1 MFPKV
6 QFVQVSRQILKRFH
20 STDEIS
26 GSFQYTKLTNKS
38 YIKIWGPD
46 TIKFL
51 NGMITSKLQPHFIK
65 KNLMT
70 INDQDK
76 SQLDGGS
83 IINFPLD
90 KSNWGLYQEES
101 THGEYISKFGQYTG
115 VLNGKGKLVTGSILY
130 STREKLQYPQFLIE
144 FDKGMI
150 SHMIEDFESHK
161 LGSKLKFNVEEDIHC
176 WDIMIKFHNMPSSVE
191 NPWIDNLI
199 DPMTQMVTREDAD
212 SFFSNVI
219 GTLFSKNESLIKS
232 CFVDT
237 RFNKL
242 IFANSNEPI
251 RLRVLTTKHCKDI
264 GEIYNDK
271 MMPFPIEIQRY
282 EDNSVV
288 FRKDRLKYGFID
300 GVSEVKPNSLLPL
313 ECNFDYMPNV
323 ISDNKGCYVGQ
334 ELTART
340 ISTGI
345 LRKRLVGVALD
356 IPPGVHLNSLQSRNG
371 ECIDVELDEKYDMVK
386 SNMAPNPFAK
396 GNNNTS
402 TIKKRKK
409 PVGSLIANQDET
421 GVVLLRTDYFP
432 LAFNEKFKDARDKFY
447 IMTPDGDRINVI
459 PRRPIWYEEWA
470 ESQTKR

>member
-1 MFPKV
+1 MLPRIR
-6 QFVQVSRQILKRFH
+6 FVQIFKRFN
-20 STDEIS
+20 STNEIT

-51 NGMITSKLQPHFIK
+51 NGMITSKLQPHFVK

-76 SQLDGGS
+76 SQLNGSS

-101 THGEYISKFGQYTG
+101 PHGEYISKFGQYTG
-115 VLNGKGKLVTGSILY
+115 FLNGKGKLMTDSILY
-130 STREKLQYPQFLIE
+130 STQRIERLNYPEFLIE

-150 SHMIEDFESHK
+150 PHMIQDFESHK
-161 LGSKLKFNVEEDIHC
+161 LGSRIKFSVMENLNC
-176 WDIMIKFHNMPSSVE
+176 WDIMIKFNSIPSNVE

-199 DPMTQMVTREDAD
+199 DPMTRMKTPEDAKLFYD
-212 SFFSNVI
+212 NVI
-219 GTLFSKNESLIKS
+219 GTLFKDDKRKNNIIS
-232 CFVDT
+232 CFVDN

-242 IFANSNEPI
+242 IFKDSNESI
-251 RLRVLTTKHCKDI
+251 RIRIVTTKDCDDI
-264 GEIYNDK
+264 GKIYNDK

-282 EDNSVV
+282 TDNSDI
-288 FRKDRLKYGFID
+288 FRKKRLINGFID
-300 GVSEVKPNSLLPL
+300 GIQDVKPNSLLPL

-323 ISDNKGCYVGQ
+323 ISSNKGCYVGQ

-340 ISTGI
+340 VSTGI
-345 LRKRLVGVALD
+345 LRKRLVSVILD
-356 IPPGVHLNSLQSRNG
+356 ISPDKLNSKQQLPVN
-371 ECIDVELDEKYDMVK
+371 EYIDVELDEKYDAVK
-386 SNMAPNPFAK
+386 TNIAPNPFSK
-396 GNNNTS
+396 GDSITT
-402 TIKKRKK
+402 TIKRRKK
-409 PVGSLIANQDET
+409 PVGSLITTQDEI
-421 GVVLLRTDYFP
+421 GIVLLRTDYFP

-459 PRRPIWYEEWA
+459 PRKPFWYEEWVKA
-470 ESQTKR
+470 QTNR